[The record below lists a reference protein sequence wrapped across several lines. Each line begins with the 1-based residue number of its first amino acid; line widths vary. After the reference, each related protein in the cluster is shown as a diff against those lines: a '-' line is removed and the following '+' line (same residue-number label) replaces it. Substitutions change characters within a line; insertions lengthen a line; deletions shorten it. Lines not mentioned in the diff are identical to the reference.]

1 MKSRFTVAAVVLLAN
16 INWAFGAD
24 SNVPSPSTVRQNPP
38 QAGRDEPNRSGPP
51 MGFPPFGR
59 QPRVEPNYPSA
70 VDTGSVV
77 RLNSLG
83 FLPAAQKK
91 ATIISKCSNFSVKEA
106 AKDKS
111 VYSGKVTGPFSQKD
125 VNQTV
130 WIADF
135 SKVNKPGKY
144 YIDVPGVGRSCDF
157 EIGDKVYNFAYVTT
171 MRAFYLARC
180 GIEVNGIY
188 DGKRYSHAACH
199 TDDAWLDYVGE
210 PNTKRDGTAGWHDA
224 GDYNKYIVNANVT
237 VGALF
242 WAWEQFGD
250 KIKNIPL
257 NLPDTAPGCP
267 DFLKE
272 IKWEIDW
279 LLKMQYADGS
289 GRVSH
294 KVSTLTFGGFIMPER
309 ETDKRYFAEW
319 SSAATADFVAMTA
332 MAARYFQ
339 PYDPNYAQTCLEA
352 AKRSYEF
359 LQNSREN
366 KLSPRGVLR
375 TGQYPT
381 GDDDDRM
388 WASAEMWETTGEPNY
403 LRDLEFRVMS
413 YEDKI
418 DFYWDWS
425 NVKNLA
431 MFTYLFSKREGKREA
446 LVEDVRRDLLRTAD
460 SIVMVRNR
468 DVYGRCLG
476 DEYRWGC
483 NGGLAREVLTL
494 QAANR
499 ASPNPQ
505 YVDTSLDVVSHLFGR
520 NYYGRS
526 YVTGLGHQPPMN
538 PHDRRSGGDRVKE
551 PWPGYIVGGGHTA
564 TGWHDVQE
572 DARTN
577 EICINWQAA
586 LVYAL
591 AGFTS
596 GN

>member
-1 MKSRFTVAAVVLLAN
+1 MMGRSIIVTIVLLAN

-24 SNVPSPSTVRQNPP
+24 SNVPSPSTVRQSSP
-38 QAGRDEPNRSGPP
+38 QAGQGSGPP

-70 VDTGSVV
+70 VDTASVI

-111 VYSGKVTGPFSQKD
+111 VYSGKVTGPFSQQD

-135 SKVNKPGKY
+135 SKVNKAGKY
-144 YIDVPGVGRSCDF
+144 YLDVPGVGRSCDF
-157 EIGDKVYNFAYVTT
+157 EIGDKVYDFAYVTA
-171 MRAFYLARC
+171 MRAFYLWRC
-180 GIEVNGIY
+180 GTEVNGIY
-188 DGKRYSHAACH
+188 NGKRYSHAACH

-210 PNTKRDGTAGWHDA
+210 PNCRRDGTGGWHDA

-250 KIKNIPL
+250 KIKNISL

-294 KVSTLTFGGFIMPER
+294 KVSTLMFGGFIMPER

-359 LQNSREN
+359 LQNNREN
-366 KLSPRGVLR
+366 KLSLRGVLR

-381 GDDDDRM
+381 QDDDDRM
-388 WASAEMWETTGEPNY
+388 WASAEMWETTGDPNC

-483 NGGLAREVLTL
+483 NGGLARMVVTL
-494 QAANR
+494 QMANR

-505 YVDTSLDVVSHLFGR
+505 YVDTALDVVSHLFGR

-526 YVTGLGHQPPMN
+526 CVTGLGHQPPMN

-596 GN
+596 GS